1 MIQLRY
7 DKNKIT
13 FLVNTQISIGLEHKG
28 GSYALHKLAYELSY
42 RGHFVY
48 VFNEPLYHHEN
59 IKVIPTTK
67 ISKDEGWW
75 GEYTWEPFSYNY
87 DNTLSINPQ
96 TTWGN
101 PFNTKHVVR
110 WILHDYNESHWNTY
124 GENDLI
130 CNYGSFLVP
139 NNTKQ
144 TFLTIFDYNFD
155 LFRNYKKS
163 RQGFGHIIHKNTPDW
178 GKEFLLKFGSFE
190 IPHYNGKKTLEY
202 LVDEF
207 NKYEY
212 VLTFDD
218 KSYYTTAAALCGTKA
233 IILNPNP
240 KIIPIEYRELNP
252 IQMFGVAYGMNDI
265 SWANNTI
272 SLVRDY
278 LIELEKK
285 DKKTVDNFVEY
296 WEKIIL

>member
-7 DKNKIT
+7 NKNKIT

-28 GSYALHKLAYELSY
+28 GSYALHKLSYELSE
-42 RGHFVY
+42 RGHYVY
-48 VFNEPLYHHEN
+48 VFNEPLYRHEN
-59 IKVIPTTK
+59 IKVISTTK
-67 ISKDEGWW
+67 ISKDEDWW
-75 GEYTWEPFSYNY
+75 GEYSWEPFSYNY
-87 DNTLSINPQ
+87 ENTVSINPQ
-96 TTWGN
+96 ITWGN

-110 WILHDYNESHWNTY
+110 WILHDYNESHWDTY
-124 GENDLI
+124 GENDVI
-130 CNYGSFLVP
+130 CNYGSFVVP

-144 TFLTIFDYNFD
+144 TPLTIFDYNFD
-155 LFRNYKKS
+155 LFKNYKKN
-163 RQGFGHIIHKNTPDW
+163 RQGFGHIIHKNTPPW
-178 GKEFLLKFGSFE
+178 GKEFLFNLGSSE
-190 IPHYNGKKTLEY
+190 IPHYNGKKSLEY

-240 KIIPIEYRELNP
+240 DILPIEYRQLNP
-252 IQMFGVAYGMNDI
+252 IQMFGVAYGVNDI

-278 LIELEKK
+278 LVELEKK

-296 WEKIIL
+296 WEKVIL